1 MFMYRA
7 VSKFTRLSYL
17 EVQDLPCDEFLLSY
31 KNSII
36 EQMLSTEEGRE
47 KLRRI
52 KRLTTKECDLK
63 GLRALKKLL
72 EGKEV

>member
-1 MFMYRA
+1 MYRT
-7 VSKFTRLSYL
+7 VIKFSGLSYL
-17 EVQDLPCDEFLLSY
+17 DVQNLPCDEFLLLY

-36 EQMLSTEEGRE
+36 EKMLSTEEGRE

-63 GLRALKKLL
+63 GLRALKKRL

>member
-1 MFMYRA
+1 MYRT
-7 VSKFTRLSYL
+7 VIKFSGLSYL
-17 EVQDLPCDEFLLSY
+17 DVQNLPCDEFLLLY
-31 KNSII
+31 KNSVI

-63 GLRALKKLL
+63 GLRTLKKRL